1 MIVRQKLKNN
11 FTIISN
17 DIIKHKDLND
27 KAKLVAIFISSL
39 PQNWVVNVKHIANEM
54 GYSVRVVQNAIK
66 DLIDAEII
74 SKMIHKDREG
84 KFKRGY
90 SVIFVNNDEEEL
102 NESLENELN
111 LQNEAEQD
119 EKAESMKNKELEK
132 NAIEKMGALSETV
145 PTKDPKN
152 DTSKNAKNSRMPFL
166 FAHIKKEFLRSK
178 NLYLLENFGKQIYF
192 FSRKMQDKQELD
204 FKNLSEAE
212 KDKLIEWFKF
222 KADNGTR
229 LKVASKNA
237 LIAKCVKFKEQ
248 NENVISIIDRAI
260 ENGWAGL
267 FGFKKDGLK
276 KKYPKTRLGKEMEE
290 KAIIRAVLEQEPNFN
305 GRDDYD
311 LSRVRV
317 NGCGVKWIKDE
328 RKFVLVSA

>member
-1 MIVRQKLKNN
+1 MIVKQKLKNN
-11 FTIISN
+11 FTIVSN

-27 KAKLVAIFISSL
+27 KAKLVAIFMASL
-39 PQNWVVNVKHIANEM
+39 PENWVVNAKHIANEM

-66 DLIDAEII
+66 DLIDAQII
-74 SKMIHKDREG
+74 SKIIHKDEAG

-102 NESLENELN
+102 NESLENLQKCEENEEL
-111 LQNEAEQD
+111 D
-119 EKAESMKNKELEK
+119 EVAKSVENKEFAK
-132 NAIEKMGALSETV
+132 SANEKMGVMSEV
-145 PTKDPKN
+145 EPFKSPKN
-152 DTSKNAKNSRMPFL
+152 DTSKNAKKSRMPFL

-178 NLYLLENFGKQIYF
+178 NLYLMENCQNRIYF
-192 FSRKMQDKQELD
+192 FSKKMQDKQELD

-222 KADNGTR
+222 KASNGAR
-229 LKVASKNA
+229 LKIASKNA

-248 NENVISIIDRAI
+248 NESVIAIIDRAI

-267 FGFKKDGLK
+267 FSFKKEALK

-290 KAIIRAVLEQEPNFN
+290 KAILRAVLEQEPNFN
-305 GRDDYD
+305 GREDYD

-317 NGCGVKWIKDE
+317 NGCGVKWIKEE
-328 RKFVLVSA
+328 RKFMLVSA